1 MIPLKSIHLVVNA
14 HLSLSPSFL
23 KRMVSARSNI
33 SQYIFYILYHNMR
46 EYCFFFS
53 DVDIPETYL
62 AQADL

>member
-14 HLSLSPSFL
+14 HLRLSPSFL

-33 SQYIFYILYHNMR
+33 SQYIFYILYHNIR
-46 EYCFFFS
+46 EYCFFS
-53 DVDIPETYL
+53 DIDIPETYL